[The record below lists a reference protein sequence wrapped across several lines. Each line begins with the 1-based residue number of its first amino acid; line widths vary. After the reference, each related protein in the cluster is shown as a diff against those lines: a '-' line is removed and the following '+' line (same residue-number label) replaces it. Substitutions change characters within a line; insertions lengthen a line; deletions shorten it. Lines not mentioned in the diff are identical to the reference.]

1 MIILNLENTSIT
13 LAVWLYETAPTTA
26 RSFLSAGASITWKCW
41 TKSKKH
47 PYFTYSPEEISSET
61 ISRMKYRFGSN
72 EMYIGKGII
81 RLLEFLEKR
90 YGIDFSKVNQQES
103 KNLSSYKARMIIA
116 IIRAIILA
124 IGSIFRYEWQRSFCP
139 CHIWTQEM
147 IQFLSPV
154 FRINKPFL
162 QAPARNNPRYEA
174 CFDLIRG
181 DFCRLRKSYRL
192 DLRGYRLDY
201 WCYRL
206 DHRSYRL
213 DLWKLSFRFWG
224 AIV

>member
-1 MIILNLENTSIT
+1 ML
-13 LAVWLYETAPTTA
+13 
-26 RSFLSAGASITWKCW
+26 SFIDRDKNCIKGGV
-41 TKSKKH
+41 KS
-47 PYFTYSPEEISSET
+47 
-61 ISRMKYRFGSN
+61 
-72 EMYIGKGII
+72 
-81 RLLEFLEKR
+81 
-90 YGIDFSKVNQQES
+90 
-103 KNLSSYKARMIIA
+103 
-116 IIRAIILA
+116 
-124 IGSIFRYEWQRSFCP
+124 
-139 CHIWTQEM
+139 HIWTQEM

-213 DLWKLSFRFWG
+213 DL
-224 AIV
+224 

>member
-1 MIILNLENTSIT
+1 
-13 LAVWLYETAPTTA
+13 
-26 RSFLSAGASITWKCW
+26 
-41 TKSKKH
+41 
-47 PYFTYSPEEISSET
+47 
-61 ISRMKYRFGSN
+61 
-72 EMYIGKGII
+72 
-81 RLLEFLEKR
+81 
-90 YGIDFSKVNQQES
+90 
-103 KNLSSYKARMIIA
+103 
-116 IIRAIILA
+116 
-124 IGSIFRYEWQRSFCP
+124 
-139 CHIWTQEM
+139 M

-213 DLWKLSFRFWG
+213 GFWGQSFRYWG
-224 AIV
+224 YRLD